1 MLPVKKPTHHY
12 HTLEEIRLRKEELAA
27 QIQQDSTKFSSLWNQ
42 TFVKREGNSKG
53 EYISG
58 LIANSVTAIDAFLL
72 IRKLVK
78 NYGSIFGKSSKKS
91 KKNTK
96 HTQRML

>member
-58 LIANSVTAIDAFLL
+58 LIANGVTAIDAFLL

-91 KKNTK
+91 KKK
-96 HTQRML
+96 H